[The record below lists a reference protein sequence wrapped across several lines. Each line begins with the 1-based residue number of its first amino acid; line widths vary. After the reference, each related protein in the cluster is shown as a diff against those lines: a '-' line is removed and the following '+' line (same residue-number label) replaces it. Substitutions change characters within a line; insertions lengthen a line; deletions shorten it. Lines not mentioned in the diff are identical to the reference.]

1 MRLFIAFTL
10 PDNTKNNLWMQSQ
23 MIRPFATK
31 GRFVDKLNYHVTLQF
46 LGEVDEDKLAW
57 IYQAMD
63 GLRDCVAPT
72 LSIAQVT
79 AWRSAKVVCAK
90 YKAKDVDAVQQT
102 LADRLERAGFAA
114 ERRAYKP
121 HTTICRDY
129 AFDLPFSEV
138 VKNVPLYNKP
148 FVCDTVTLYQTEFT
162 KTGVQYHPLYEV
174 KLRVD
179 E

>member
-10 PDNTKNNLWMQSQ
+10 PDNTKNNLWMQSE
-23 MIRPFATK
+23 MIKPFATR
-31 GRFVDKLNYHVTLQF
+31 GRFVEKANFHVTLQF
-46 LGEVDEDKLAW
+46 LGEVAPDRLAW

-63 GLRDCVAPT
+63 SLKDCIAPT
-72 LSIAQVT
+72 LAIAQVT

-90 YKAKDVDAVQQT
+90 YKAKNVEQVQQT
-102 LADRLERAGFAA
+102 LAKKLENIGFAV
-114 ERRAYKP
+114 EHRAYKP

-138 VKNVPLYNKP
+138 VKNVPIYNKP

-162 KTGVQYHPLYEV
+162 NNGPVYHPLYEV
-174 KLRVD
+174 KLKV
-179 E
+179 EE